1 MNSQFGAIFFHRL
14 GDSSELSEDELVRL
28 NAKLSEVLSE
38 FGMSF
43 GQYEH
48 SSYLDDHPFAAC
60 SRCGLLTAGFPLST
74 LSEGGALEGFIKQS
88 VLQGVQK
95 DGGLL
100 CSECQ
105 AT

>member
-14 GDSSELSEDELVRL
+14 SDSTELSEDELIRL
-28 NAKLSEVLSE
+28 NTKLSEVLSE

-43 GQYEH
+43 EQYEH
-48 SSYLDDHPFAAC
+48 SGYSSEHPFAAC

-74 LSEGGALEGFIKQS
+74 LGEGGPLESFIKQS
-88 VLQGVQK
+88 VLQGVLEN
-95 DGGLL
+95 GGVL